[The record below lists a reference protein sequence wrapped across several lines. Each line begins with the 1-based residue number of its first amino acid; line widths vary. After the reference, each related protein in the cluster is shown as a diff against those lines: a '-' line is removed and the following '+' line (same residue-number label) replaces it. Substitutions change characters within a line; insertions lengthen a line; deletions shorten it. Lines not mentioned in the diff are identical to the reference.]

1 MSEGGTADAGAYRGG
16 GSWNDAELAVINKLA
31 RRLEV
36 IDARLELTAKAQE
49 RHELL
54 LLGDQATP
62 GLLLRLDRIERTL
75 GWFRWL
81 ATGGLA
87 GVLGTLLLLA
97 EILEALQG

>member
-1 MSEGGTADAGAYRGG
+1 MGEGGTAGAAAYGEGG
-16 GSWNDAELAVINKLA
+16 PWSDAELAVINSLA

-36 IDARLELTAKAQE
+36 LDARLELTTRAQE

-54 LLGDQATP
+54 LIGDPSTP
-62 GLLLRLDRIERTL
+62 GLLMRLDRIERTL

-87 GVLGTLLLLA
+87 GVLGTLLLLT
-97 EILEALQG
+97 EILEALRG